1 MSTYRWKCKCGLA
14 VSVIYVDSL
23 QWLNTDCMGMNL
35 LRRHTVHTFIRNWVI
50 KTKPVLHTLLK
61 LFVSGQK
68 EWKNWNS
75 NDLEQAQ
82 KPCGRPVF
90 LYHSNTG
97 LYQWKHIQNPI
108 FQLVLDYFISS
119 TFNWNSC
126 TSIWQVQRLWW
137 SEFVFRF

>member
-1 MSTYRWKCKCGLA
+1 
-14 VSVIYVDSL
+14 
-23 QWLNTDCMGMNL
+23 MGMNL

-108 FQLVLDYFISS
+108 FQLVLHSTEILVPAFGKFKDCDDLNLSFVSRADFVTDPDFLNNFEIRTNSSASTISS
-119 TFNWNSC
+119 H
-126 TSIWQVQRLWW
+126 
-137 SEFVFRF
+137 

>member
-1 MSTYRWKCKCGLA
+1 
-14 VSVIYVDSL
+14 
-23 QWLNTDCMGMNL
+23 MGMNL

-75 NDLEQAQ
+75 NGLEQAQ

-108 FQLVLDYFISS
+108 FQLVLHSTEILVPAFGKFKDCDDLNLSFVSRADFVTDPDFLNNFEIRTNSSASTISS
-119 TFNWNSC
+119 H
-126 TSIWQVQRLWW
+126 
-137 SEFVFRF
+137 